1 MALAAELTNVV
12 RDHWWILVVR
22 GVLGIGFGILFIFYP
37 HITLIALIYLFGAYA
52 LVDGIFAAVQALRL
66 GVHSDRWW
74 PLLFE
79 AIIGIAVGIVFF
91 RFTGLSAVAV
101 AFTISVWAIATGIFE
116 IVAAFRF
123 GGSGG
128 APWLLGLG
136 GVLSI
141 VVGVLFAIAP
151 LAALLAYVIVLG
163 IYAMIF
169 GVVLIVWGFRLR
181 SAAPAAAAAA

>member
-1 MALAAELTNVV
+1 MAIASELVNVI
-12 RDHWWILVVR
+12 RDHWWVLVIR
-22 GVLGIGFGILFIFYP
+22 GVIGIAFGALFIFYP
-37 HITLIALIYLFGAYA
+37 QISLVALIYLFGAYA
-52 LVDGIFAAVQALRL
+52 LVDGVFAAAQALRL

-79 AIIGIAVGIVFF
+79 AIVGIAVGIVFF

-128 APWLLGLG
+128 ATWLLGLG

-151 LAALLAYVIVLG
+151 LAALLAYVLVLG
-163 IYAMIF
+163 IYAIIF
-169 GVVLIVWGFRLR
+169 GVMMIVWGFRLR
-181 SAAPAAAAAA
+181 SASPAAAPA